1 MEYPPPDVSLHRSQ
15 ILRDC
20 ERCRLKA
27 WDSCGLALLDR
38 KVHEKCCARTRAA
51 LNGDRST
58 VGLHRVFDD
67 REAQTGAT
75 GVSRPVFVD
84 AVETLENMR
93 LVA

>member
-1 MEYPPPDVSLHRSQ
+1 MHCCL
-15 ILRDC
+15 IAC
-20 ERCRLKA
+20 GFFA
-27 WDSCGLALLDR
+27 GLALLDR
-38 KVHEKCCARTRAA
+38 KVYEKCCARTRAA